1 MKLLFPSLA
10 IAFASPILVAAAPPA
25 PVQAQVQQQPVAQP
39 PSIERQQLGR
49 RYIALA
55 LSPQDYLDT
64 LRAGIAAGFSHRVG
78 ASLDAS
84 ETAEADEMMKRFFA
98 LYEPKVRERL
108 PNVFEAYAQVYAR
121 EFSAEELRQMIDF
134 AETPAGRH
142 YVSRRLA
149 LDTDP
154 AVLMQEE
161 GIQNDALPILQ
172 QIYKEQ
178 CAAKAAKRIAA
189 GDKKARCPLSSA
201 TETSAG

>member
-1 MKLLFPSLA
+1 MKFLFPSLA
-10 IAFASPILVAAAPPA
+10 IAFASPILVAAAPHA
-25 PVQAQVQQQPVAQP
+25 PVQAQAEQQP

-55 LSPQDYLDT
+55 LSPEDYVDT

-84 ETAEADEMMKRFFA
+84 ETAEANEMMKRFFT

-121 EFSAEELRQMIDF
+121 EFSAEELRQMIAF

-142 YVSRRLA
+142 YLSRRMA
-149 LDTDP
+149 LETDP
-154 AVLMQEE
+154 AVLIQEE
-161 GIQNDALPILQ
+161 GIQNDALPVFQ